1 MSPLFMS
8 PETQQTSADIQLL
21 AWYESN
27 KQRVF
32 LGLGALIVLVG
43 IYFLMVELNREK
55 EAAAAMALST
65 ARSDSGPLP
74 PGSDKLL
81 QIAQEHSGTFAGE
94 QAAFLGATAL
104 FTEGK
109 HAEAQARFESF
120 LKDYSASP
128 LASGA
133 AYGIAT
139 ALEAQGKFDEAA
151 SAYLRVTTQHAGTA
165 VAAQS
170 TLGQG
175 RLLELQGKFAEA
187 LKVYQDMERSGA
199 VNVFVA
205 EARQK
210 RESLERRHPE
220 LKPAAAETATPA
232 GTTAPTGA
240 PATGAKP

>member
-1 MSPLFMS
+1 
-8 PETQQTSADIQLL
+8 LL
-21 AWYESN
+21 AWFESN
-27 KQRVF
+27 KHRVF
-32 LGLGALIVLVG
+32 LGLGALIVLFG

-55 EAAAAMALST
+55 EAAASMALST
-65 ARSDSGPLP
+65 ARSEAGALL
-74 PGSDKLL
+74 PGSDALL
-81 QIAQEHSGTFAGE
+81 EIARKHSGTSAGE

-109 HAEAQARFESF
+109 HAEAQASFEAF
-120 LKDYSASP
+120 LKEYASSS
-128 LASGA
+128 LAGGA

-139 ALEAQGKFDEAA
+139 ALEAQGKFDDAA

-170 TLGQG
+170 SLGQG
-175 RLLELQGKFAEA
+175 RLLELQGKFSDA
-187 LKVYQDMERSGA
+187 LKVYQDKERSGA

-220 LKPAAAETATPA
+220 LKPAAAETAPAA
-232 GTTAPTGA
+232 GTTAPVGA
-240 PATGAKP
+240 PATGANP